1 MKSQGHDNCVK
12 WTPVDI
18 AMDNKPS
25 TDLNQEKADKVIFF
39 PYLQPAVSDECE
51 EVSFPPIHAYSALP
65 QQRRLFQ
72 PDGRS

>member
-39 PYLQPAVSDECE
+39 PICNIRTKMYDECE
-51 EVSFPPIHAYSALP
+51 EVSFPPIHDYSALP
-65 QQRRLFQ
+65 QRRRL
-72 PDGRS
+72 GNL